1 MVRMTTLVKI
11 ESNRRNAQRSTGP
24 RTRTGKAASSRNA
37 LRHGLL
43 ATQITLPDEDPDAF
57 EEVRT
62 QMTAEFAPHGPLEEL
77 LVERITASA
86 WRLRRVV
93 QVEAGVMAVR
103 TRDAQAELAASR
115 REDNPLALGVIW
127 DATGADALS
136 KLSRYETTLER
147 ALYRALH
154 ELERRQAARAG
165 QSVSAP
171 VVVDVDVSSQA
182 G

>member
-1 MVRMTTLVKI
+1 MTTLVKI

-62 QMTAEFAPHGPLEEL
+62 QMTAEFAPHGPLEVL

-115 REDNPLALGVIW
+115 REDNPLALGVIR

-147 ALYRALH
+147 GLYRALH
-154 ELERRQAARAG
+154 ELECRQAARAG

>member
-1 MVRMTTLVKI
+1 
-11 ESNRRNAQRSTGP
+11 
-24 RTRTGKAASSRNA
+24 
-37 LRHGLL
+37 
-43 ATQITLPDEDPDAF
+43 
-57 EEVRT
+57 
-62 QMTAEFAPHGPLEEL
+62 MTAEFTPHGPLEEL

-165 QSVSAP
+165 QSVLAP